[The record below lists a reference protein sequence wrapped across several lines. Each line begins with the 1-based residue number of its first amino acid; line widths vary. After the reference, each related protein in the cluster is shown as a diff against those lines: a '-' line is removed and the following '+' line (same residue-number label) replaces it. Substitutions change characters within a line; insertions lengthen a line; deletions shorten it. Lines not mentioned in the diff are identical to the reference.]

1 MITNW
6 IKNYIS
12 KNGFQLLT
20 KVLVYGVISGVL
32 LVFLY
37 LMISVNSPLF
47 SPPLYYNIRVNQNG
61 VVEV

>member
-37 LMISVNSPLF
+37 LMISVNLALF
-47 SPPLYYNIRVNQNG
+47 SLSYNITLG
-61 VVEV
+61 